1 MRVCTPSES
10 QDVFPDSD
18 VFMKMT
24 QSITYLVLLPFTSD
38 FSRNFLTQENSAN
51 FEELFST

>member
-38 FSRNFLTQENSAN
+38 CSRNFLTQKNSAN